1 MNRQERRSA
10 LRLDKV
16 FPVQVESTLYGTIR
30 CVARNIS
37 KGGMFLETA
46 EPFPLGTE
54 VEIHFE
60 HGGESIVAR
69 GEVKNHY
76 FFNYAVGSSP
86 QSLSGMGIRF
96 LGFAAG
102 QPTDRLIH

>member
-1 MNRQERRSA
+1 MTNKERRAA
-10 LRLDKV
+10 LRFDKV
-16 FPVQVESTLYGTIR
+16 FPVQVDSLLYGTIR

-37 KGGMFLETA
+37 EGGMFLETP

-54 VEIHFE
+54 VHIHFE
-60 HGGESIVAR
+60 QDGEAMVAR

-76 FFNYAVGSSP
+76 FFNYAQGSRA

-96 LGFAAG
+96 LHFEAG
-102 QPTDRLIH
+102 EALGRLLH